1 LVRYGDSGGNAKLHP
16 WQLYDMENDRSEQT
30 DLANKYPDRVKAL
43 NAKWEKWAVRARV
56 KPWPWEVE

>member
-1 LVRYGDSGGNAKLHP
+1 VRYGDSGGNAKLHP

-30 DLANKYPDRVKAL
+30 DLANKYPDKVKAL
-43 NAKWEKWAVRARV
+43 AGKWEKWAVRARV